1 MNVSECVCV
10 CVCVCVCCY
19 KYFTICSYCIQS
31 CSKAWEYYGFVS
43 EKDQAY
49 KDAAFYYDKA
59 WKHSNFSSPA
69 LGKCILRLFGGVKGR
84 NLRGGGEG
92 CKLFFLEESFTN
104 VTGYEK
110 RDHLAF
116 FIKIEFLA

>member
-1 MNVSECVCV
+1 M
-10 CVCVCVCCY
+10 
-19 KYFTICSYCIQS
+19 QS

-69 LGKCILRLFGGVKGR
+69 LGKHDRDCTSTVILCSYIEGGKAVEGERERMHGR
-84 NLRGGGEG
+84 WEGEREGGRIHRFVSQITHSIRDLHFM
-92 CKLFFLEESFTN
+92 CH
-104 VTGYEK
+104 GYK
-110 RDHLAF
+110 
-116 FIKIEFLA
+116 